1 MLPTPLVTDKG
12 WRRLAACVAVD
23 PRLFDPPEWYES
35 AHVVRSRPRTA
46 GAVCARC
53 PVGAACLQDAVDC
66 GDVGFRGGVLLV
78 RKNLS
83 AARPTARLV
92 ERRLRP
98 CGTEAAWK
106 RHYRYGEPVDAA
118 CAAARSAAL
127 KHRYTTRKAA
137 VA

>member
-1 MLPTPLVTDKG
+1 MLSATPLTDRD
-12 WRRLAACVAVD
+12 WRGSAACVGVD

-35 AHVVRSRPRTA
+35 AHAVRSRLRTA

-53 PVGAACLQDAVDC
+53 PVVAACLQDAVDC
-66 GDVGFRGGVLLV
+66 GDVGFRGGILLV
-78 RKNLS
+78 RRNLS
-83 AARPTARLV
+83 AARPAPRVV

-106 RHYRYGEPVDAA
+106 RHCRYGEPVDAA